1 MKAHG
6 SLRVALLCLVC
17 IVSYSTRAQ
26 APAAAQPD
34 TASQSDALL
43 RGFLDPPN
51 EARPRVWWHWM
62 NGNISIDGI
71 NLDLEWMHRVGVG
84 GVTIFEGAINT
95 PQVVPHRLVYMTPEW
110 KQAFQTAVTT
120 ARKMNMEVAI
130 ASSPG
135 WSETGGPWVPASQG
149 MKKMVWSATRMDGGK
164 PFAGKLAHP
173 PQVDGTFQNF
183 QVPGRRA
190 PDGTVTTP
198 PEFYTDV
205 AVIAYKLPGG
215 DKSQQELDPKV
226 TASAGTTN
234 FGAPNVAALS
244 DGDVSTVALDLPAST
259 PGNEAWVEF
268 DYGHPQAIQA
278 VTLASLNEAISVFD
292 HDTPAVPPYLEASD
306 DGQSF
311 RKVTDIPFSSIVER
325 TASFDAVTARYFRL
339 VYPAQPAGVVEHDHK
354 ITELVLASGARVNE
368 FEKRAGYA
376 NARDFY
382 AIADPKVAPEFIVP
396 QADVI
401 DLTSKMQPDG
411 TLDWTPP
418 DGTWMVLRIGSSLT
432 GHENGPAPAEATGL
446 EVDKLNRDDVKNYV
460 DGYLKMY
467 SDTVGPD
474 MMGANGISWLLTD
487 SIEVGP
493 QNWTDHILEEF
504 HERRGYDPRPWLP
517 TLTGVIIKSS
527 ADTDRFLWDFR
538 RTIGQLLAENHYGA
552 IAEDMHSH
560 GMKYYGEALEMH
572 RPSLGDDM
580 EMRSKTDVPMG
591 AMWTWAGQPGPDI
604 TYLADLRG
612 AASVAHIYGQNIVG
626 AESMTSRGPAWS
638 FSPNSLK
645 KVADLEFALG
655 VNRFEI
661 HESAH
666 QPVADMAPG
675 LTLGPYGLWFNRN
688 DTWAEDAQPWITYL
702 ARCSWLLQQGHFTAD
717 VAYFY
722 GEEGPLTAVF
732 GWKAIS
738 DAPDGYAFDFVNSD
752 VVLHLLSFK
761 DGRLVAPGG
770 TSYRILYLGGRSQR
784 MTLPVL
790 RQLKSLVA
798 QGAVVVG
805 NRPTDSPSL
814 ADDPAEWKKV
824 ADSMWGS
831 NDPAEW
837 RRIADSLRGT
847 ASQTHGVR
855 RIGRGQLYIGLSA
868 DDALAALGVTRDF
881 EYTRPEPDANLMFVH
896 RKLADG
902 DLYFV
907 DNRNDHAENVN
918 ATFRVEGKAPEL
930 WDAAS
935 GETQPVS
942 YSIDGGR
949 TTVPLHL
956 EPYGTTFVVFR
967 EPAKAAALSLPE
979 RKETEVAGVDEA
991 LNRDWAVS
999 FEPNRGAPEIAQFD
1013 RLISW
1018 SDSTDL
1024 GVKYFSGSATYSK
1037 TIQVPDGVFSPGTHL
1052 WLDLGDVENIAE
1064 VAVNGK
1070 YQGILWKTPFRIDV
1084 TQALV
1089 PGSNQIVVQVTNL
1102 WVNRMIGDQQPW
1114 ALKKYAFADFTPYK
1128 ADSPLLPSGLIGP
1141 VRLLAVSAQ

>member
-1 MKAHG
+1 MKAFR
-6 SLRVALLCLVC
+6 SFFAAFLCLAC
-17 IVSYSTRAQ
+17 AAGFSTRAQ
-26 APAAAQPD
+26 APAA
-34 TASQSDALL
+34 SQSDGTDALL
-43 RGFLDPPN
+43 RNFLDPPN

-62 NGNISIDGI
+62 NVNISTEGI
-71 NLDLEWMHRVGVG
+71 NLDLEWMHGVGVG

-95 PQVVPHRLVYMTPEW
+95 PQVVPHRLTYMTPEW

-120 ARKMNMEVAI
+120 ARSLNMEVAI

-149 MKKMVWSATRMDGGK
+149 MKKMVWSATRVEGGK
-164 PFAGKLAHP
+164 PFLGQLTHP

-198 PEFYTDV
+198 PEFYTDA
-205 AVIAYKLPGG
+205 AVIAYRVPDG
-215 DKSQQELDPKV
+215 DKTQQELDPKV
-226 TASAGTTN
+226 TASGGT
-234 FGAPNVAALS
+234 PNLAALS

-259 PGNEAWVEF
+259 AGNEAWIEF
-268 DYGHPQAIQA
+268 DYGHPQPIQA
-278 VTLASLNEAISVFD
+278 VTLASLNDAISVFD
-292 HDTPAVPPYLEASD
+292 HESPALPPYLEASD
-306 DGQSF
+306 DGQTF
-311 RKVTDIPFSSIVER
+311 RKIADIPFSSLVQR
-325 TASFDAVTARYFRL
+325 TVSFDAVTARYFRL

-354 ITELVLASGARVNE
+354 ITELVLWSGARVNE
-368 FEKRAGYA
+368 FEKRAGFA
-376 NARDFY
+376 NARNFY
-382 AIADPKVAPEFIVP
+382 EIADPKVAPEFIVP

-401 DLTSKMQPDG
+401 DLTGKMQPDG
-411 TLDWTPP
+411 TLAWTPP
-418 DGTWMVLRIGSSLT
+418 PGLWRVLRIGSSLT

-446 EVDKLNRDDVKNYV
+446 EVDKLNRDYVKNYV

-467 SDTVGPD
+467 SETVGPEL
-474 MMGANGISWLLTD
+474 MGTNGISWLLTD

-493 QNWTDHILEEF
+493 QNWTDHILDEF
-504 HERRGYDPRPWLP
+504 KQRRGYDPRPWLP

-552 IAEDMHSH
+552 IAEDLHSH
-560 GMKYYGEALEMH
+560 GMKYYGEALEYH

-580 EMRSKTDVPMG
+580 EMRSRTDVPMG

-604 TYLADLRG
+604 DYISDLRG

-638 FSPNSLK
+638 FSPSSLK
-645 KVADLEFALG
+645 KVTDLEFALG

-675 LTLGPYGLWFNRN
+675 LTLGQYGLWFNRN
-688 DTWAEDAQPWITYL
+688 DTWAQDARPWVTYL
-702 ARCSWLLQQGHFTAD
+702 ARCSWMLQQGHFSAD

-732 GWKAIS
+732 GWKPIA

-752 VVLHLLSFK
+752 VVLHELSFK
-761 DGRLVAPGG
+761 DGQLATPGG

-790 RQLKSLVA
+790 RQLKSLIT

-805 NRPTDSPSL
+805 NRPTNSPSL

-831 NDPAEW
+831 NNPAEW
-837 RRIADSLRGT
+837 RRVADSLRGR
-847 ASQTHGVR
+847 AAQPNGVR
-855 RIGRGQLYIGLSA
+855 RIGKGQLYIGVSA
-868 DDALAALGVTRDF
+868 NDALAALGVARDF
-881 EYTRPEPDANLMFVH
+881 EYTKPEPDANLMFLH
-896 RKLADG
+896 RKVTDG
-902 DLYFV
+902 DIYFV
-907 DNRNDHAENVN
+907 DNRSDRAEDVN
-918 ATFRVEGKAPEL
+918 TTFRVEDKAPEL

-935 GETQPVS
+935 GQSQPAS
-942 YSIDGGR
+942 YSIASGR

-967 EPAKAAALSLPE
+967 EPAKTATRTLPE
-979 RKETEVAGVDEA
+979 EKETVVAGEDDS
-991 LNRDWAVS
+991 LNKGWAVN
-999 FEPNRGAPEIAQFD
+999 FEPNRGAPETAQFD

-1018 SDSTDL
+1018 SESADM
-1024 GVKYFSGSATYSK
+1024 GVKYFSGSATYTK
-1037 TIQVPDGVFSPGTHL
+1037 MIVVPASVFSPGAHL

-1070 YQGILWKTPFRIDV
+1070 YQGIVWKTPFRIDV
-1084 TQALV
+1084 TQTLV
-1089 PGSNQIVVQVTNL
+1089 PGNNQIVVQVTNL

-1141 VRLLAVSAQ
+1141 VRLLSVSAP

>member
-1 MKAHG
+1 MKSHWS
-6 SLRVALLCLVC
+6 SLAALLCLAC
-17 IVSYSTRAQ
+17 TAGFSARAQ
-26 APAAAQPD
+26 APAASQTD
-34 TASQSDALL
+34 TAAPTDALQ

-62 NGNISIDGI
+62 NGNISTEGI
-71 NLDLEWMHRVGVG
+71 KLDLEWMHRVGVG

-95 PQVVPHRLVYMTPEW
+95 PQVVPHRLIYMTPDW
-110 KQAFQTAVTT
+110 KQAFNTAVTT
-120 ARKMNMEVAI
+120 ARSMNMEVAI

-149 MKKMVWSATRMDGGK
+149 MKKMVWSVTAFPGGK
-164 PFAGKLAHP
+164 AFTFKLPHP

-183 QVPGRRA
+183 QVSGRRA

-205 AVIAYKLPGG
+205 AVIAYKIPDG
-215 DKSQQELDPKV
+215 DHTQAVLIPRV
-226 TASAGTTN
+226 TASSGTPDMITT
-234 FGAPNVAALS
+234 AALS
-244 DGDVSTVALDLPAST
+244 DGDVNTVALDLPASA
-259 PGNEAWVEF
+259 PGHESWILF
-268 DYGHPQAIQA
+268 DYGSVYGNSQMIQA
-278 VTLASLNEAISVFD
+278 VTLASLNDAISVFD
-292 HDTPAVPPYLEASD
+292 HESPAIPPYLEASD
-306 DGQSF
+306 DGKNF
-311 RKVTDIPFSSIVER
+311 RRITDIPFSSIVQR

-339 VYPAQPAGVVEHDHK
+339 VFPAQPAGVVEHDHK
-354 ITELVLASGARVNE
+354 ITELALTSGARVNE

-382 AIADPKVAPEFIVP
+382 AITDPKVAPQFIVS
-396 QADVI
+396 QSDVI

-411 TLDWTPP
+411 TLNWTPP
-418 DGTWMVLRIGSSLT
+418 PGLWQVLRIGSSLT

-446 EVDKLNRDDVKNYV
+446 EVDKLNRDYVKDYV

-467 SDTVGPD
+467 ADTVGPD
-474 MMGANGISWLLTD
+474 NLGEDGISWLLSD

-504 HERRGYDPRPWLP
+504 QKRRGYDPRPWLP
-517 TLTGVIIKSS
+517 ALTGIYIKST

-552 IAEDMHSH
+552 IAEDLHTH

-580 EMRSKTDVPMG
+580 EMRSRTDVPMG
-591 AMWTWAGQPGPDI
+591 AMWTWAGQPGPDV

-638 FSPNSLK
+638 FSPNNLK

-688 DTWAEDAQPWITYL
+688 DTWAQDAQPWITYL
-702 ARCSWLLQQGHFTAD
+702 ARCSWLLQQGHYSAD

-732 GWKAIS
+732 GWKAIA

-752 VVLHLLSFK
+752 VVLHELSFK
-761 DGRLVAPGG
+761 DGRLVTPGG

-790 RQLKSLVA
+790 RRLKDLVA

-814 ADDPAEWKKV
+814 ADDEAEFQ
-824 ADSMWGS
+824 
-831 NDPAEW
+831 
-837 RRIADSLRGT
+837 RIADQLWGKKAAPNHGMVRVGKGRVYAA
-847 ASQTHGVR
+847 ASANDV
-855 RIGRGQLYIGLSA
+855 
-868 DDALAALGVTRDF
+868 LAALGVARDF
-881 EYTRPEPDANLMFVH
+881 EYTRTEPDANLMFLH

-902 DLYFV
+902 DVYFV
-907 DNRNDHAENVN
+907 DNRNDRAENVN
-918 ATFRVEGKAPEL
+918 AIFRVDGKAPEL

-935 GETQPVS
+935 GTTQPAS
-942 YSIDGGR
+942 YSIADGR

-967 EPAKAAALSLPE
+967 EPAKTAVRTLPKE
-979 RKETEVAGVDEA
+979 NETELAAVDEA
-991 LNRDWAVS
+991 LNKDWTVS
-999 FEPNRGAPEIAQFD
+999 FEPNRGAPETAQFNQ
-1013 RLISW
+1013 LISW
-1018 SDSTDL
+1018 SDSADL
-1024 GVKYFSGSATYSK
+1024 GVKYFSGSATYTK
-1037 TIQVPDGVFSPGTHL
+1037 TIEVPASALSSGAHL
-1052 WLDLGDVENIAE
+1052 CLDLGDVENIADI
-1064 VAVNGK
+1064 AVNGK
-1070 YQGILWKTPFRIDV
+1070 YQGIVWKAPFRIDV
-1084 TQALV
+1084 THALL

-1128 ADSPLLPSGLIGP
+1128 ADSPLLPSGLLGP
-1141 VRLLAVSAQ
+1141 VRLLSIAATQ

>member
-1 MKAHG
+1 MA
-6 SLRVALLCLVC
+6 SCRSISTLLFLSCAMMP
-17 IVSYSTRAQ
+17 ISAQ
-26 APAAAQPD
+26 APAASQTTVALP
-34 TASQSDALL
+34 ASQPEETDALL
-43 RGFLDPPN
+43 HGFVDPPN

-62 NGNISIDGI
+62 NGNISAEGI
-71 NLDLEWMHRVGVG
+71 KLDLEWMHRVGVG

-95 PQVVPHRLVYMTPEW
+95 PQVVPHRLIYMTPEW
-110 KQAFQTAVTT
+110 KQAFNTAVTT
-120 ARKMNMEVAI
+120 ARSMNMEVAI

-149 MKKMVWSATRMDGGK
+149 MKKMVWSATRVEGGK

-183 QVPGRRA
+183 QVAGRRA
-190 PDGTVTTP
+190 PDGTVITP

-205 AVIAYKLPGG
+205 AVIAYKLPDG
-215 DKSQQELDPKV
+215 DKTQQELDPKV
-226 TASAGTTN
+226 TASAGT
-234 FGAPNVAALS
+234 PDLAALS
-244 DGDVSTVALDLPAST
+244 DGDVSTVALELPAST
-259 PGNEAWVEF
+259 PGNEAWIEF

-292 HDTPAVPPYLEASD
+292 HDSPAVPPYLEASD

-311 RKVTDIPFSSIVER
+311 RKIADISFSSLVQR
-325 TASFDAVTARYFRL
+325 TVSFDAVTARYFRL

-382 AIADPKVAPEFIVP
+382 AIADPQIAPEFIVP

-401 DLTSKMQPDG
+401 DLTGKMQPDG
-411 TLDWTPP
+411 ALDWTPP
-418 DGTWMVLRIGSSLT
+418 AGTWMVLRIGSSLT

-446 EVDKLNRDDVKNYV
+446 EVDKLNRDYVKNYV

-467 SDTVGPD
+467 ADTVGPA

-493 QNWTDHILEEF
+493 QNWTDRILEEF
-504 HERRGYDPRPWLP
+504 QQRRGYDPHPWLP
-517 TLTGVIIKSS
+517 ALTGVVIKST

-538 RTIGQLLAENHYGA
+538 RTIGQLLAENHYGE
-552 IAEDMHSH
+552 IAEDLHAH
-560 GMKYYGEALEMH
+560 GMKYYSEALESH

-580 EMRSKTDVPMG
+580 EMRSKADVPMG
-591 AMWTWAGQPGPDI
+591 AMWTWSGEPGPHIDFFS
-604 TYLADLRG
+604 DLRG
-612 AASVAHIYGQNIVG
+612 AASIAHIYGQNIVG

-638 FSPNSLK
+638 FSPGSLK

-666 QPVADMAPG
+666 QPVVDMAPG

-688 DTWAEDAQPWITYL
+688 DTWAQDAQPWVTYL
-702 ARCSWLLQQGHFTAD
+702 ARCSYLLQQGHFSAD

-732 GWKAIS
+732 GWKAIG
-738 DAPDGYAFDFVNSD
+738 DAPDGYGFDFVNSD
-752 VVLHLLSFK
+752 VVLHELSFK
-761 DGRLVAPGG
+761 DGRLVTPGG

-784 MTLPVL
+784 MTLPVM
-790 RQLKSLVA
+790 RQLKSLIA

-814 ADDPAEWKKV
+814 TDDPAEWKKV

-837 RRIADSLRGT
+837 RRVADSLRGT
-847 ASQTHGVR
+847 VSQTHGA
-855 RIGRGQLYIGLSA
+855 RIIGKGRLFIGGTA
-868 DDALAALGVTRDF
+868 NDVLAALGVARDF
-881 EYTRPEPDANLMFVH
+881 EYTKPEPDANLMFVH

-902 DLYFV
+902 DFYFV
-907 DNRNDHAENVN
+907 DNRDDRAEDVN
-918 ATFRVEGKAPEL
+918 AIFRVDGRAPDL

-935 GETQPVS
+935 GTTQPAS
-942 YSIDGGR
+942 YLIADGR

-956 EPYGTTFVVFR
+956 EPYGTMFVVFR
-967 EPAKAAALSLPE
+967 EPAKTASRTLPE
-979 RKETEVAGVDEA
+979 EKGTVIAGGDDS
-991 LNRDWAVS
+991 LNKGWTVN
-999 FEPNRGAPEIAQFD
+999 FEPNRGAPETAQFD

-1018 SDSTDL
+1018 SESAEM
-1024 GVKYFSGSATYSK
+1024 GVKYFSGSATYTK
-1037 TIQVPDGVFSPGTHL
+1037 TIVVPASAFSPGAHL
-1052 WLDLGDVENIAE
+1052 WLDLGDVENIAD

-1070 YQGILWKTPFRIDV
+1070 YQGIVWKAPFRVDV
-1084 TQALV
+1084 TRAMV
-1089 PGSNQIVVQVTNL
+1089 PGNNQIVVQVTNL
-1102 WVNRMIGDQQPW
+1102 WVNRLIGDQQPW
-1114 ALKKYAFADFTPYK
+1114 ALKKYTFADFTPYK
-1128 ADSPLLPSGLIGP
+1128 ADSPLLPSGLLGP
-1141 VRLLAVSAQ
+1141 VRLLSVSAP